1 MISTRKE
8 ALMRRYFGFSALAFS
23 LSCTFGGVSQAE
35 TLRIGLASEPTAVDP
50 HYHQTTPN
58 EALISHIFEG
68 LVKMSPDMELQPALA
83 QKWEATDDTTWTFYL
98 DEQAKFSN
106 GDPFTAQDVIYSFC
120 RILNN
125 ETAIGTG
132 LTNVARRIQSIEAP
146 DDKTVHLKTAS
157 PYPVLPNE
165 LARVP
170 MIWSGIAEFD
180 TLEYEQDG
188 DCGVTSSWPTVNDF
202 NQGDLVMGTGPY
214 TLKQY
219 DKGGTIILERN
230 DDYWGGELPDW
241 SEVRMTAAPSAGPR
255 LTGLLAGDFDL
266 IENPAARDIKRIE
279 EGNFAYEIKP
289 SVRIMFFQL
298 DVGRDDS
305 PFVKSP
311 KGDNPLQ
318 NQKVRQ
324 AISMAIDRQAII
336 DRIMDGVAE
345 PATQYLP
352 QGMFGTIE
360 DATVPEY
367 NPEKA
372 KELLAE
378 AGYPDGV
385 ELTLS
390 ATNDRYINDA
400 QLTQAVAQYLSRIG
414 IKTNV
419 DTMTSSVYFPK
430 RAKRE
435 FSVSL
440 GGWGSETGEASNY
453 LQYWVTTTN
462 PELGVGGSNYGG
474 YSNPELD
481 EVFIEATRTLDD
493 EKRSE
498 LLQQAVQLALDDMAH
513 IPLHFE
519 SGIWAF
525 RPDISY
531 EGRADQRTMATHA
544 KLNKD

>member
-1 MISTRKE
+1 
-8 ALMRRYFGFSALAFS
+8 MRHHFSFTALAFGLACAFSSAS
-23 LSCTFGGVSQAE
+23 LAE
-35 TLRIGLASEPTAVDP
+35 TLKIGLASEPTAVDP

-68 LVKMSPDMELQPALA
+68 LVKMSPDMEMQPALA
-83 QKWEATDDTTWTFYL
+83 SKWEATDDTTWTFYL
-98 DEQAKFSN
+98 DDQAKFSN
-106 GDPFTAQDVIYSFC
+106 GEPFTAQDVIYSFC

-132 LTNVARRIQSIEAP
+132 LTNVARRIKAIEAP
-146 DDKTVHLKTAS
+146 DEKTVHLKTAS

-202 NQGDLVMGTGPY
+202 NQGDLVIGTGPY

-219 DKGGTIILERN
+219 EKGGTIILERN
-230 DDYWGGELPDW
+230 DDYWGEELPDW

-279 EGNFAYEIKP
+279 EGDFSYEIKP

-298 DVGRDDS
+298 DVGRDES

-318 NQKVRQ
+318 NPKVRQ
-324 AISMAIDRQAII
+324 AISMAIDREAIVN
-336 DRIMDGVAE
+336 RIMDEVAE

-352 QGMFGTIE
+352 KGMFGTIE
-360 DATVPEY
+360 DATIPEY
-367 NPEKA
+367 DPEKA
-372 KELLAE
+372 KKLLAE
-378 AGYPDGV
+378 AGYPDGF

-435 FSVSL
+435 FSASL

-462 PELGVGGSNYGG
+462 ADLGVGGSNYGG

-481 EVFIEATRTLDD
+481 EIFLEATRTLDD
-493 EKRSE
+493 EQRSQ
-498 LLQQAVQLALDDMAH
+498 LLQQAVQMALDDMAH

>member
-1 MISTRKE
+1 
-8 ALMRRYFGFSALAFS
+8 MRHHFSFTALAFGLACAFSSAS
-23 LSCTFGGVSQAE
+23 LAE
-35 TLRIGLASEPTAVDP
+35 TLKIGLASEPTAVDP

-68 LVKMSPDMELQPALA
+68 LVKMSPDMEMQPALA
-83 QKWEATDDTTWTFYL
+83 SKWEATDDTTWTFYL
-98 DEQAKFSN
+98 DDQAKFSN
-106 GDPFTAQDVIYSFC
+106 GEPFTAQDVIYSFC

-132 LTNVARRIQSIEAP
+132 LTNVARRIKAIEAP
-146 DDKTVHLKTAS
+146 DEKTVHLKTAS

-202 NQGDLVMGTGPY
+202 NQGDLVIGTGPY

-219 DKGGTIILERN
+219 EKGGTIILERN
-230 DDYWGGELPDW
+230 DDYWGEELPDW

-279 EGNFAYEIKP
+279 EGDFSYEIKP

-298 DVGRDDS
+298 DVGRDES

-318 NQKVRQ
+318 NPKVRQ
-324 AISMAIDRQAII
+324 AISMAIDREAIVN
-336 DRIMDGVAE
+336 RIMDEVAE

-352 QGMFGTIE
+352 KGMFGTIE
-360 DATVPEY
+360 DATIPEY
-367 NPEKA
+367 DPEKA

-378 AGYPDGV
+378 AGYPDGF

-435 FSVSL
+435 FSASL

-462 PELGVGGSNYGG
+462 ADLGVGGSNYGG

-481 EVFIEATRTLDD
+481 EIFLEATRTLDD
-493 EKRSE
+493 EQRSQ
-498 LLQQAVQLALDDMAH
+498 LLQQAVQMALDDMAH

>member
-1 MISTRKE
+1 
-8 ALMRRYFGFSALAFS
+8 MRRYFGFSAIAFS
-23 LSCTFGGVSQAE
+23 LACAFGGISHAE

-68 LVKMSPDMELQPALA
+68 LVKMSPDMELQPSLA
-83 QKWEATDDTTWTFYL
+83 SKWEATDETTWTFYL
-98 DEQAKFSN
+98 DERAQFSN
-106 GDPFTAQDVIYSFC
+106 GEPFTAQDVIYSFC

-132 LTNVARRIQSIEAP
+132 LTNVARRIQAIETP
-146 DDKTVHLKTAS
+146 DDKTVHLKTAA

-180 TLEYEQDG
+180 TLEFEQGG

-202 NQGDLVMGTGPY
+202 NQGDLVIGTGPY
-214 TLKQY
+214 SLKQY

-230 DDYWGGELPDW
+230 DNYWGDELPDW
-241 SEVRMTAAPSAGPR
+241 TEVRMVAAPSAGPR

-266 IENPAARDIKRIE
+266 IENPAARDLKRIE
-279 EGNFAYEIKP
+279 ESNFSYEIKP

-298 DVGRDDS
+298 DVGRDES

-378 AGYPDGV
+378 AGYPDGF

-481 EVFIEATRTLDD
+481 EIFIEATRTLDD

-525 RPDISY
+525 RPDITY

-544 KLNKD
+544 KLKKD